1 MLCGCGLKAGRFVWG
16 EDIEWVRFPP
26 SALLLG
32 GSPSRGYLE
41 GNFLKKFI
49 VAIAAIAAV
58 FAGVQAVPAQATS
71 TVAPVTQS
79 VAKIQVVGK
88 ADGSVVTTV
97 NGQTV
102 AAPMATDTVT
112 GGVPWTGSKFGS
124 RYICAQN
131 NIGLYWNISQ
141 ALPYFESG
149 TNTVVLDYKD
159 AASFTQ
165 CNLNYA
171 NKQIIAYGTYNT
183 ANDNCWIVS
192 IPQTVDG
199 VYSTGPVVVGMNL
212 SAASASCRSTLQ
224 QRNYNIS
231 TATAYALGL
240 KFFYSS
246 TTLQASVMNTYNKS
260 RYNFA
265 GTDDRNSLYNLY

>member
-1 MLCGCGLKAGRFVWG
+1 
-16 EDIEWVRFPP
+16 
-26 SALLLG
+26 
-32 GSPSRGYLE
+32 LE

-58 FAGVQAVPAQATS
+58 FAGVQAIPAQATS
-71 TVAPVTQS
+71 TVASAPS
-79 VAKIQVVGK
+79 VSQAVD
-88 ADGSVVTTV
+88 A
-97 NGQTV
+97 
-102 AAPMATDTVT
+102 

-183 ANDNCWIVS
+183 ANDNCWTVS

-212 SAASASCRSTLQ
+212 SAASASCRATLQ

-240 KFFYSS
+240 KFIYSS
-246 TTLQASVMNTYNKS
+246 TTLQASVMNLYNKS